1 MVTVYNSAMLEK
13 IYAFIIDK
21 AGYINDTYGIDPKI
35 FLIMSVV
42 LIFPFYY
49 SIYRL
54 IRALSSR
61 NKKKF
66 VFWGTSFL
74 ILAVVPYVYIL
85 FWGHNLPW
93 YVYIIIAF
101 LVMNG
106 LYSLIRKIRKK
117 VLAGRSYREKP
128 N

>member
-21 AGYINDTYGIDPKI
+21 AGYINDMYGIDPKV

-61 NKKKF
+61 NKKQTHWELLEP
-66 VFWGTSFL
+66 VCLSCA
-74 ILAVVPYVYIL
+74 AVPSEQVY
-85 FWGHNLPW
+85 
-93 YVYIIIAF
+93 
-101 LVMNG
+101 
-106 LYSLIRKIRKK
+106 
-117 VLAGRSYREKP
+117 
-128 N
+128 